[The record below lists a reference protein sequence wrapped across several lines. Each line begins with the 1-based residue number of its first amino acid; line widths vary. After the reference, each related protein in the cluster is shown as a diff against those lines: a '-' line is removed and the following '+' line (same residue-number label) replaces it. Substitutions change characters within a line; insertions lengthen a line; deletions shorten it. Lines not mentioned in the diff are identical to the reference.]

1 MDDGGGAGG
10 GGGAVPVPD
19 SITIEVAPAPASWVT
34 TRLALLPPADWGVK
48 FTSRSHDAS
57 TASIPAAPTAQ
68 VVPPLLANSAA
79 FAPLSAMAVSD
90 KGAFPVFV
98 NLVFITV
105 AVTPVGVA
113 GKLRAL
119 SPNLAAPAGTVTPGP
134 DSATVRGEPLTL
146 GAVIV
151 TVPVRAPSIA
161 GVNVMLIEQTSPAA
175 RLPTQSVV
183 DANSVFGAVVTRLI
197 ETGIVL
203 LLLLVTVICR
213 GALASP
219 TVCVLKAI
227 DGALRM
233 MLGVVTAAPMP
244 ETVMLGFVAALDWT
258 VNVAESEPAYGGVNV
273 APIVQVAPGFT
284 VTEAPT
290 QVPVAAKSVAFA
302 PLFSTPVIVSFSV
315 PVFSSV
321 IVDGVGVELVTRTG
335 VEAKV
340 SVGSPLTLMAG
351 CASAAHDATASA
363 APPSTLNIFVGI
375 DVVGMFI
382 DFAFRPHPMSNS
394 TLPTVSVSSA

>member
-1 MDDGGGAGG
+1 VDDDGGAGG
-10 GGGAVPVPD
+10 VSGAVPVPE
-19 SITIEVAPAPASWVT
+19 SVTVEVPASWVT
-34 TRLALLPPADWGVK
+34 TRLALLLLADWGVK
-48 FTSRSHDAS
+48 FTSRSHFAS
-57 TASIPAAPTAQ
+57 TVSIPATPTAQ

-79 FAPLSAMAVSD
+79 FAPLSATAVSD
-90 KGAFPVFV
+90 RGAFPVFV
-98 NLVFITV
+98 SVVLITV

-113 GKLRAL
+113 GKLSAL
-119 SPNLAAPAGTVTPGP
+119 SPNLAAPTGTVTPGP
-134 DSATVRGEPLTL
+134 ESATVRGEPLTL
-146 GAVIV
+146 EVIV
-151 TVPVRAPSIA
+151 TVPVLAPAIA
-161 GVNVMLIEQTSPAA
+161 GVNVMLIVQTSPAA

-183 DANSVFGAVVTRLI
+183 DANSVFGADVTSVI

-219 TVCVLKAI
+219 TVCVLKTI

-233 MLGVVTAAPMP
+233 MLGVVTAAPIP

-284 VTEAPT
+284 TTEAPT
-290 QVPVAAKSVAFA
+290 QLPVAVKSVAFA
-302 PLFSTPVIVSFSV
+302 PLFSMPVIVSFSV
-315 PVFSSV
+315 PMFSNV
-321 IVDGVGVELVTRTG
+321 MVEGVGVELATKTG

-340 SVGSPLTLMAG
+340 SVGPPLTLMAG
-351 CASAAHDATASA
+351 CASAAHDAAASA
-363 APPSTLNIFVGI
+363 TPTSALNIFVVI

-382 DFAFRPHPMSNS
+382 DFAFRLHPMSNS
-394 TLPTVSVSSA
+394 TLSTASVSSA

>member
-1 MDDGGGAGG
+1 MDDDGGAGG
-10 GGGAVPVPD
+10 VGGAAPVPE
-19 SITIEVAPAPASWVT
+19 SVTVEVPASWVT
-34 TRLALLPPADWGVK
+34 TRLALLLPADWGVK
-48 FTSRSHDAS
+48 FTSRSHFAS
-57 TASIPAAPTAQ
+57 TVSIPATPTAQ

-90 KGAFPVFV
+90 RGAFPVFV
-98 NLVFITV
+98 SVVLITV

-113 GKLRAL
+113 GKLSAL
-119 SPNLAAPAGTVTPGP
+119 SPNMAAPTGTVTPGP

-151 TVPVRAPSIA
+151 TVPVRAPAIA
-161 GVNVMLIEQTSPAA
+161 GVNVMLIVQISPAA

-183 DANSVFGAVVTRLI
+183 DANSVFGADVTSVI
-197 ETGIVL
+197 ETGTVL
-203 LLLLVTVICR
+203 LLLLVAVICR
-213 GALASP
+213 VALAMP
-219 TVCVLKAI
+219 TVCVLKTI

-244 ETVMLGFVAALDWT
+244 ETVMVGFVAALDWT

-290 QVPVAAKSVAFA
+290 QLPVAAKSVAFA
-302 PLFSTPVIVSFSV
+302 PLFSMPVIVSFSV

-321 IVDGVGVELVTRTG
+321 MVDGVGVELATKTG

-340 SVGSPLTLMAG
+340 SVGPPLTLMAG
-351 CASAAHDATASA
+351 CASAEHDATAST
-363 APPSTLNIFVGI
+363 APTSALNIFVVI

-382 DFAFRPHPMSNS
+382 DFAFRLHSISNS
-394 TLPTVSVSSA
+394 TLPIASVSSA